1 MRTILRLQKETMT
14 IIAILL
20 LNRSKI
26 TFTNSHDRVFITVEQ
41 VRRQNTSFF
50 FKFEKFNLIFDLLTR
65 KSIATMWL
73 WYTFR
78 QPYMGSSLLRVFIPN
93 TYSKNMASLQILAI
107 MATDEQ
113 LYTHYWRLLKM
124 KQQL

>member
-1 MRTILRLQKETMT
+1 
-14 IIAILL
+14 
-20 LNRSKI
+20 
-26 TFTNSHDRVFITVEQ
+26 
-41 VRRQNTSFF
+41 
-50 FKFEKFNLIFDLLTR
+50 
-65 KSIATMWL
+65 
-73 WYTFR
+73 
-78 QPYMGSSLLRVFIPN
+78 MGSSLLRVFIPN